1 MGYSPTTRS
10 GHNMF
15 VMASML
21 QKAVRRGDPERAGY
35 AAYELFG
42 GYDSMLW
49 KRLLVIS
56 SEDCWGVLTKEIIRL
71 HEDHGRANAGVKG
84 YYKNPTFVSEAV
96 TLLCEAKKSRDACYY
111 ACNFILSNNAG
122 TEEEIRTGDALSLKQ
137 ILSGEPSQGSLFST
151 PGGTCGEKDIYSW
164 KLLNAIRN
172 CDMENSGYAAKMLL
186 EMDEPLLWAVLAYAS
201 EDLSGGS
208 LNPEIAALR
217 NADGFVNRKKAKNEK
232 DPIFIAK
239 SIMNLMYHRCGKYDT
254 VASSDSI
261 DLASVIDWSG
271 KAQIDVSRCRLPDNV
286 IPQYVYDVHTIEGK
300 RAGRTDWEMN
310 LVENDALKPFQPAFF
325 ETGSWELRYD
335 YKHQHGICTER
346 EYQMSLEYRKTHEA
360 NPSRKFIFG
369 TDG

>member
-1 MGYSPTTRS
+1 MGYSPPTRS

-56 SEDCWGVLTKEIIRL
+56 SEDCWGVLTKEIVRL
-71 HEDHGRANAGVKG
+71 QDEHRRANDGIKG

-96 TLLCEAKKSRDACYY
+96 TLLCDAKKSRDACYY

-122 TEEEIRTGDALSLKQ
+122 TDEEVNLGEALSLKQ
-137 ILSGEPSQGSLFST
+137 AISGEFSQGNLFST
-151 PGGTCGEKDIYSW
+151 PRCTCEEKDIYAW
-164 KLLNAIRN
+164 KLYNAIRN
-172 CDMENSGYAAKMLL
+172 CDMENSGYAVKRLL
-186 EMDEPLLWAVLAYAS
+186 EMGEPLLWFVLLRAA
-201 EDLSGGS
+201 EDLSGGV

-217 NADGFVNRKKAKNEK
+217 NADLFVNKKKAKNER

-239 SIMNLMYHRCGKYDT
+239 SIMNLMYFLCGKY
-254 VASSDSI
+254 
-261 DLASVIDWSG
+261 ASVLSVPYLRTDSCVEWSG
-271 KAQIDVSRCRLPDNV
+271 RAQVDISRCRLPENV
-286 IPQYVYDVHTIEGK
+286 IPDYVYDVHTIEGK
-300 RAGRTDWEMN
+300 RAGKTDWEMN

-335 YKHQHGICTER
+335 YKHEHSICTER
-346 EYQMSLEYRKTHEA
+346 EYQMSLEYRKTHES
-360 NPSRKFIFG
+360 NPAKKFLEKK
-369 TDG
+369 

>member
-21 QKAVRRGDPERAGY
+21 QKAIRRGDPERAGY

-56 SEDCWGVLTKEIIRL
+56 SEDCWGILTKEIVML
-71 HEDHGRANAGVKG
+71 QEDHRRANEGLKA
-84 YYKNPTFVSEAV
+84 YSKNPAFVSEAV

-122 TEEEIRTGDALSLKQ
+122 TDEEINLGEASSLKQ
-137 ILSGEPSQGSLFST
+137 IFSGEPSQGNLFAT
-151 PGGTCGEKDIYSW
+151 PGSSCDEKDIYAW
-164 KLLNAIRN
+164 KLYNAIRN

-186 EMDEPLLWAVLAYAS
+186 EMDESLLWTVLLYAA
-201 EDLSGGS
+201 ENLSGGS
-208 LNPEIAALR
+208 LNREITALR
-217 NADGFVNRKKAKNEK
+217 MADGFVNKKKAKNER

-239 SIMNLMYHRCGKYDT
+239 SIMNLMYFLCGEY
-254 VASSDSI
+254 
-261 DLASVIDWSG
+261 ASVLSVPYLRTDTCVVWSG
-271 KAQIDVSRCRLPDNV
+271 RPQIDISRCQLPGNV
-286 IPQYVYDVHTIEGK
+286 IPEYVYDVHTIEGK
-300 RAGRTDWEMN
+300 RAGKTDWGMN

-335 YKHQHGICTER
+335 YKHEHGICTER

-360 NPSRKFIFG
+360 NPAKKFLKK
-369 TDG
+369 